1 MTITRLSGRQL
12 NQDVSCAKP
21 AAGEGPAIKTALEE
35 PACAR
40 LFHDVYRRL
49 DGRGPTIRELLDQP
63 GVEQIELEPPR
74 LTVVTRNVADFQ
86 PMGVDLLNPWER

>member
-49 DGRGPTIRELLDQP
+49 DGRGRPFANCWISRAWNKLSWN
-63 GVEQIELEPPR
+63 R
-74 LTVVTRNVADFQ
+74 RA
-86 PMGVDLLNPWER
+86 